1 MRKIATITS
10 KRQIT
15 IPAAIFRRA
24 GFSDRQKLLVIEA
37 SGKIILSPAS
47 GLINELAGSLKMPAK
62 WRGKT
67 PEEIIDESKEK
78 YFKHKDNK

>member
-15 IPAAIFRRA
+15 IPATIFRRA
-24 GFSDRQKLLVIEA
+24 GFSDRQKLLVVEDA
-37 SGKIILSPAS
+37 GKIILSPAS
-47 GLINELAGSLKMPAK
+47 GLINELAGSLKMPQE

-67 PEEIIDESKEK
+67 SEEIIKESKEE
-78 YFKHKDNK
+78 YFKHKDKK